1 MRLLFLFLFC
11 YFVYRYGRYIYN
23 MFVAKKAPEQPKQTI
38 HQNGTPSS
46 SPTATKK
53 NDGDDGEY
61 VEFEEI
67 KE

>member
-1 MRLLFLFLFC
+1 
-11 YFVYRYGRYIYN
+11 